1 MAGRRVLPQ
10 LGFVPCSIIAG
21 ILFLVIVALA
31 QAIAETHPDAVSDRH
46 HGDEFL
52 SRRAHEGGYRR
63 SGSRHR
69 VDQGGLFGMNLGD
82 EEDDGTFKPG
92 IGRGEDEEVE
102 EVEVVEEIVEVEED
116 DEGSDAGETTR
127 AEASRGGSTSASNA
141 HDDDD
146 RFDEFPASLT
156 PINNGD
162 DGGGGTGDQPS
173 CDAGEFIEH
182 AEFWGDV
189 VVAGTANAQTTAA
202 KCCESCAKIRSC
214 TVWVWNPSSHECWL
228 KTDEKDKPKPV
239 AEGAHVPWTSG
250 VLPKR
255 TGPSVKYRLASDVP
269 RPTPPPKCLHTVLTS
284 SGNAYM
290 NWQTRVMYRTYLKH
304 AAEPGSILKAFTRI
318 LHRGKDDEL
327 MFEVPTMRFD
337 PNQGKCDQW
346 CEYPVADRSLAVAQ
360 WSRTTDSMRC
370 SHVMMVET
378 DYIYVKSPSPNIL
391 TPPGKAVGFEYSY
404 IYPQDVNMKRVYE
417 AYMSQHA
424 HELPGRDGWRKERF
438 ALPRTGNAPSC
449 LNVEDLR
456 RVAPLWAEF
465 VALTESPEEVRKA
478 LGWLRDMY
486 AYDAAALAVG
496 VEHVVAPTPKTPLMA
511 QPPADEKVGDAFLLH
526 YTWGPEI
533 YDAADN
539 KLWVFDKRSYGG
551 GQYQRGPYP
560 LSKIPDPPA
569 WDPAAGLQLQSFFQ
583 PRTLS
588 ESKLALIRLM
598 IDEFNEAVGKLPRI
612 PKGHATLEE
621 AQAMAA

>member
-1 MAGRRVLPQ
+1 
-10 LGFVPCSIIAG
+10 
-21 ILFLVIVALA
+21 
-31 QAIAETHPDAVSDRH
+31 
-46 HGDEFL
+46 
-52 SRRAHEGGYRR
+52 
-63 SGSRHR
+63 
-69 VDQGGLFGMNLGD
+69 
-82 EEDDGTFKPG
+82 
-92 IGRGEDEEVE
+92 
-102 EVEVVEEIVEVEED
+102 
-116 DEGSDAGETTR
+116 
-127 AEASRGGSTSASNA
+127 
-141 HDDDD
+141 
-146 RFDEFPASLT
+146 
-156 PINNGD
+156 
-162 DGGGGTGDQPS
+162 
-173 CDAGEFIEH
+173 
-182 AEFWGDV
+182 
-189 VVAGTANAQTTAA
+189 
-202 KCCESCAKIRSC
+202 
-214 TVWVWNPSSHECWL
+214 
-228 KTDEKDKPKPV
+228 
-239 AEGAHVPWTSG
+239 
-250 VLPKR
+250 
-255 TGPSVKYRLASDVP
+255 
-269 RPTPPPKCLHTVLTS
+269 
-284 SGNAYM
+284 
-290 NWQTRVMYRTYLKH
+290 
-304 AAEPGSILKAFTRI
+304 
-318 LHRGKDDEL
+318 
-327 MFEVPTMRFD
+327 
-337 PNQGKCDQW
+337 
-346 CEYPVADRSLAVAQ
+346 
-360 WSRTTDSMRC
+360 
-370 SHVMMVET
+370 
-378 DYIYVKSPSPNIL
+378 
-391 TPPGKAVGFEYSY
+391 
-404 IYPQDVNMKRVYE
+404 MKRVYE
-417 AYMSQHA
+417 VYMSQHA

-588 ESKLALIRLM
+588 ESKLGLIRLM